1 MRLSDLHL
9 QNRAELEDALELKA
23 RGTGVFIV
31 AEQVHSSMIYL
42 EGIIPP
48 VPTPF
53 TRTGDVDTAALQRLL
68 QQLEPQVDGFLL
80 LGSNGE
86 AAFLSEAERRQVTKA
101 ARAAVPASKPLLVG
115 TGGEATQLVIAR
127 NREAHEL
134 GADAV
139 LVLPPHYYPAAMTE
153 TVLQKH
159 YETLA
164 AESPLPV
171 LLYNIPSVTTLAL
184 SPTLIATLAQHQNIV
199 GLKDSSGNVAALAE
213 TMRRVPEDFQVMT
226 GNAPTLL
233 AALALGARGGILAV
247 ANVAAGPCRKLYDAF
262 CAGDLGAARALQFSL
277 NPLAQAVTT
286 RFGIPGLKAALKL
299 QGLDAGYPRA
309 PLLEFTDT
317 AELESLLAQLDA
329 DNLTSANR

>member
-1 MRLSDLHL
+1 MVTF
-9 QNRAELEDALELKA
+9 Q
-23 RGTGVFIV
+23 
-31 AEQVHSSMIYL
+31 
-42 EGIIPP
+42 GIIPP

-53 TRTGDVDTAALQRLL
+53 TQTGDVDIATLKRLL
-68 QQLEPQVDGFLL
+68 ERLEPGVDGFLL

-86 AAFLSEAERRQVTKA
+86 AALLTEAERRQVIEA
-101 ARAAVPASKPLLVG
+101 ARAVVPETKPLLVG
-115 TGGEATQLVIAR
+115 TGGEATRLVAAR
-127 NREAHEL
+127 NQAAFEL

-153 TVLQKH
+153 AVLQKH

-164 AESPLPV
+164 NESPLSV

-199 GLKDSSGNVAALAE
+199 GLKDSSGNVAALTE
-213 TMRRVPEDFQVMT
+213 TMRRTSQDFQVMT

-233 AALALGARGGILAV
+233 AALTLGARGGILAV
-247 ANVAAGPCRKLYDAF
+247 ANVAARPCRELYDAF
-262 CAGDLGAARALQFSL
+262 CRGDLETARALQFSL

-286 RFGIPGLKAALKL
+286 RFGVPGLKAAMKL

-317 AELESLLAQLDA
+317 AELGSLLAQLGA
-329 DNLTSANR
+329 DTPNSAP

>member
-1 MRLSDLHL
+1 MVTL
-9 QNRAELEDALELKA
+9 Q
-23 RGTGVFIV
+23 
-31 AEQVHSSMIYL
+31 
-42 EGIIPP
+42 GIIPP

-53 TRTGDVDTAALQRLL
+53 TQTGDVDTAALKRLL
-68 QQLEPQVDGFLL
+68 ERLEPNVDGFLL

-86 AAFLSEAERRQVTKA
+86 AAFLTEAERRQVIKA
-101 ARAAVPASKPLLVG
+101 ARAVVPETKPLLVG
-115 TGGEATQLVIAR
+115 TGGEATRLVTAR
-127 NREAHEL
+127 NQEAFAL

-153 TVLQKH
+153 PVLQTH

-164 AESPLPV
+164 DESPLPV
-171 LLYNIPSVTTLAL
+171 LLYNIPAVTALAL
-184 SPTLIATLAQHQNIV
+184 SPALIAGLAQHENIA
-199 GLKDSSGNVAALAE
+199 GLKDSSGNVAALTE
-213 TMRRVPEDFQVMT
+213 TMRRVPKGFQVMT

-247 ANVAAGPCRKLYDAF
+247 ANVAARPCRQLYDAF
-262 CAGDLGAARALQFSL
+262 CQGDLETARTLQFSL

-286 RFGIPGLKAALKL
+286 RFGVPGLKAALKL

-317 AELESLLAQLDA
+317 AELEPLLAQLGA
-329 DNLTSANR
+329 DTPNSATP

>member
-1 MRLSDLHL
+1 MINL
-9 QNRAELEDALELKA
+9 Q
-23 RGTGVFIV
+23 
-31 AEQVHSSMIYL
+31 
-42 EGIIPP
+42 GIIPP

-53 TRTGDVDTAALQRLL
+53 TRTGDVDTAALQELL
-68 QQLEPQVDGFLL
+68 QRLEPQVDGFLL

-86 AAFLSEAERRQVTKA
+86 AAFLTAAERRQVVEA
-101 ARAAVPASKPLLVG
+101 ARAVISKTKPLLVG
-115 TGGEATQLVIAR
+115 TGGEATQLVTAR

-139 LVLPPHYYPAAMTE
+139 LVLPPHYYPAAMTD
-153 TVLQKH
+153 TVLRTH

-164 AESPLPV
+164 DESTLPV

-184 SPTLIATLAQHQNIV
+184 SPTLIASLAQHPNIV
-199 GLKDSSGNVAALAE
+199 GLKDSSGNVAALSE
-213 TMRRVPEDFQVMT
+213 TMRRVPKDFQVMT
-226 GNAPTLL
+226 GSAPTFL

-247 ANVAAGPCRKLYDAF
+247 ANVAARPCRGLYDAF
-262 CAGDLGAARALQFSL
+262 HKGDLETARALQFSL

-317 AELESLLAQLDA
+317 AELESLLAPLNVDT
-329 DNLTSANR
+329 LTSANT

>member
-1 MRLSDLHL
+1 MLTL
-9 QNRAELEDALELKA
+9 Q
-23 RGTGVFIV
+23 
-31 AEQVHSSMIYL
+31 
-42 EGIIPP
+42 GIIPP

-53 TRTGDVDTAALQRLL
+53 TQTGEIDTRALQRLL
-68 QQLEPQVDGFLL
+68 EGLEPQVDGFLL

-86 AAFLSEAERRQVTKA
+86 AAFLTEAERRQVVET
-101 ARAAVPASKPLLVG
+101 ARAAVPDTKPLLVG
-115 TGGEATQLVIAR
+115 TGGEATRLVTER
-127 NREAHEL
+127 NRDAHDL

-153 TVLQKH
+153 TVLRTH

-164 AESPLPV
+164 DESPLPV

-184 SPTLIATLAQHQNIV
+184 GPTLIANLAQHENIV

-213 TMRRVPEDFQVMT
+213 TMRRVPAEFQVMT

-233 AALALGARGGILAV
+233 AALALGAVGGILAV
-247 ANVAAGPCRKLYDAF
+247 ANIAARPCRKLYDAF
-262 CAGDLGAARALQFSL
+262 QEGDLATAKALQFSL

-286 RFGIPGLKAALKL
+286 RFGIPGLKAAMKL

-317 AELESLLAQLDA
+317 GELEPLLAQLGTEELSNA
-329 DNLTSANR
+329 